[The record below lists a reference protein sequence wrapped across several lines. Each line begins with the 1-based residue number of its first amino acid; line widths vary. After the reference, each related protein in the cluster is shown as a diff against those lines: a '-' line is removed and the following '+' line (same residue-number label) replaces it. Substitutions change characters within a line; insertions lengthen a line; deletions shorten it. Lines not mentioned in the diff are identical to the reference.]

1 MDGLNNILFQAHS
14 GIRWLVVL
22 VTVVALVVVIVGW
35 LQKRDFESFA
45 RRFMTVFSSLVGLQW
60 LAGIILIIVMG
71 TYTSYQIEHAVTM
84 TLAVVAAH
92 MYLPFKRRPDS
103 TRYVVSLIVILVT
116 LAIVYVGVARL
127 PQGWAG

>member
-1 MDGLNNILFQAHS
+1 MDLGTILREAHS
-14 GIRWLVVL
+14 GVRWLVVL
-22 VTVVALVVVIVGW
+22 ATLVALVVVLIGW
-35 LQKRDFESFA
+35 LQSRDYEAFA

-60 LAGIILIIVMG
+60 ALGLILIIVLG
-71 TYTSYQIEHAVTM
+71 QFTSYQIEHAVTM

-92 MYLPFKRRPDS
+92 LYLPFKRRPDS
-103 TRYVVSLIVILVT
+103 TRYVASLAVILVT